1 MNRSSSKRGKA
12 SSRFQFDITV
22 DRVLGTK
29 PGTTYYVKWMIGA
42 KNASTKQREAN
53 QIHSRTGLPFEL
65 EKLSL
70 HTSLYRDDGARTFDE
85 KPSKISFVA
94 VNTVT
99 GAERTVTKIHFNLAD
114 FAGVPS
120 SSTTKAFKLSEKV
133 TVKTLI
139 EARFLRSGKSGPG
152 SGGARS
158 TLSAMTG
165 LSGRSSN
172 DDDDDDDFDDLNID
186 DVPEPVAPSKRQS
199 SVRGSRTSSNSDG
212 DKKSKRSSVFG
223 SDVDRN
229 SDARDITVSRSKRGI
244 FGKKDGE
251 GGLVPSRSKRGIFG
265 KKDGEG
271 GLAPSRS
278 KRGIFGKK
286 DGNGGPVVSRS
297 KRALGKQETVEPSA
311 SKRGLNALR
320 PRQKRDSENEPVV
333 NGVVAPTST
342 RPRSEKRE
350 LDRLRSEHEQ
360 MTEELRRSRDKQRR
374 METLHAEELEAL
386 RLSLGTAR
394 GVATADDIN
403 NAKMSTR
410 VDELEGEN
418 SRLKASLDQ
427 SNREQESLRSKA
439 ADVDKLTRKNR
450 ELTAQLDK
458 ATAAAASRS
467 ATGDPGAVQALEER
481 LARTRKEKELLENKI
496 QAHKAHAEKVRD
508 TYERLSSM
516 YSNVREENIQLQQ
529 DLEQARAAAAAAAE
543 AADKAD
549 RGIRGTEDS
558 AVSTAKIAALEA
570 QLSPLQAQVRSA
582 NARAQD
588 ADAIK
593 VQTEA
598 EVAKLRGE
606 VDALQMKL
614 EKSTQEA
621 RHAKKAE
628 EELRS
633 ETGELKNQR
642 DAALK
647 RALSKR
653 GNIGLTGNGAAA
665 TLSKIREEADR
676 EVGKA
681 RTRLAELEEEVQSLE
696 EDVVY
701 ERGEKQKAR
710 EERDALRESV
720 RQLERRTSEAAL
732 QQDSISGLRRKLSTQ
747 QMREEDLNAMVAEL
761 RAEVKRLESQNS
773 RGVSNGGGGGS
784 EEDEAEMLGV
794 LVKTKLELAQAE
806 DEKLELMWEMK
817 QMKRKERA
825 IQDRLAA
832 HASNL
837 EVKLGEAREQ
847 IESLRLKGGT
857 TSPVSDM

>member
-1 MNRSSSKRGKA
+1 
-12 SSRFQFDITV
+12 
-22 DRVLGTK
+22 
-29 PGTTYYVKWMIGA
+29 MIGA
-42 KNASTKQREAN
+42 KVASTKQREAN
-53 QIHSRTGLPFEL
+53 QIHSRTGLPFEY
-65 EKLSL
+65 EKLTL
-70 HTSLYRDDGARTFDE
+70 HTTLFRDDGAKAFDE
-85 KPSKISFVA
+85 KPSKISFVS

-133 TVKTLI
+133 TVKSVV
-139 EARFLRSGKSGPG
+139 ESRFLKSGKSGPG

-158 TLSAMTG
+158 TMSGMTG

-172 DDDDDDDFDDLNID
+172 DDDEEDDFDDLNVD
-186 DVPEPVAPSKRQS
+186 DVPEPVVSTRRQS
-199 SVRGSRTSSNSDG
+199 NVRGSRASTNSDG
-212 DKKSKRSSVFG
+212 EKKSKRLSVFG
-223 SDVDRN
+223 SDSDRT
-229 SDARDITVSRSKRGI
+229 SDAR
-244 FGKKDGE
+244 
-251 GGLVPSRSKRGIFG
+251 GLSDSRSKRGIFG

-286 DGNGGPVVSRS
+286 DGEGGLAPSRSKRNMIFGKKDANGGPAVSRS
-297 KRALGKQETVEPSA
+297 KRALSKQDTVEPSS
-311 SKRGLNALR
+311 SKRGVNALR
-320 PRQKRDSENEPVV
+320 PRQKRDSENELVV
-333 NGVVAPTST
+333 NGVAAPSPS

-350 LDRLRSEHEQ
+350 LDRLRTDNEQ
-360 MTEELRRSRDKQRR
+360 MSDELRRARENLKR
-374 METLHAEELEAL
+374 METSHAEELEAL

-394 GVATADDIN
+394 GVATADDLN
-403 NAKMSTR
+403 NAKLSTR

-458 ATAAAASRS
+458 ATAAAASKS
-467 ATGDPGAVQALEER
+467 ATGDTSAVQALEER

-516 YSNVREENIQLQQ
+516 YSSVREENIQLQQ

-549 RGIRGTEDS
+549 RGGMRSGEDS

-570 QLSPLQAQVRSA
+570 QLAPLQAQVRSA

-598 EVAKLRGE
+598 EVGKLRAE

-614 EKSTQEA
+614 DKSTQEL
-621 RHAKKAE
+621 RQAKKAE
-628 EELRS
+628 EEMRS

-653 GNIGLTGNGAAA
+653 GNIGLSGNGAAA

-676 EVGKA
+676 EVGKV
-681 RTRLAELEEEVQSLE
+681 RTRLAELEEEVQSLQ

-710 EERDALRESV
+710 EERDVLRDSV

-761 RAEVKRLESQNS
+761 RAEVKRLENE
-773 RGVSNGGGGGS
+773 RGRGGGGGGGGGGGRV
-784 EEDEAEMLGV
+784 EEEEEMLGV

-837 EVKLGEAREQ
+837 EVKLGQAREQ
-847 IESLRLKGGT
+847 IETLRLKTGPS
-857 TSPVSDM
+857 SPVSDV